1 MRISDWSSDVC
12 SSDLRVAVFTGLHL
26 MTKPD
31 VPAAAV
37 VGVVTG
43 KDIHVRVDGDIVY
56 VTHAVRIDF
65 HFRAVGTYTNDSSAE
80 HGQFVPVPIDRVVES
95 EIAHSNINP
104 TVNTHPDAIG
114 RLIGSATLA
123 EARVAEVFN
132 QWFGRTISNTSLL

>member
-1 MRISDWSSDVC
+1 
-12 SSDLRVAVFTGLHL
+12 

-31 VPAAAV
+31 VPAAVV
-37 VGVVTG
+37 VGVVTR

-65 HFRAVGTYTNDSSAE
+65 HFRGVGTYTNDSSAE
-80 HGQFVPVPIDRVVES
+80 HGQFVPVPIDRDLES

-114 RLIGSATLA
+114 SMIGSATL
-123 EARVAEVFN
+123 EDARVADVFN
-132 QWFGRTISNTSLL
+132 QWFGRTISNAILILVFKNAQVHPCGIPVPRKEESHSG